1 MSRSPTHSA
10 SLPRPLRFPGHAD
23 GTALADDAVHADGP
37 PRVDGFVRRRESPR
51 VPRGRRLGF
60 LWLVATFVLT
70 LAVGARGAASRAGE
84 PTFDEVYKTARARYV
99 EKLDGLSTWAAE
111 NDLFAER
118 DRVYRAILVLEPDN
132 AFARKGLRYT
142 RKSDGTWQDPAPREV
157 KNMNAKLLPEV
168 PAKRQAA
175 VETYRTEMLTAFTTF
190 QVDATVREKVFAEL
204 LLGDPEDATVRTS
217 MGEVRMG
224 DAWVLGETAMGRDRR
239 MAIKDEV
246 AKARAAV
253 GDVWKVEPTED
264 EKALGVAF
272 TTKLGTRHLRVLG
285 TAPAEECTAIAQ
297 ACEIGPALVK
307 IALGADVA
315 LEPDFAVYVL
325 TSIKDNGPL
334 VDKLPRLDP
343 TFRETLRKCVG
354 AKIPGQP
361 RVVTWDDKGPKRI
374 DNASRSSLNDLFG
387 RAFGIGL
394 QHGWAWEGMG
404 LYLNREIV
412 GTRLTWFTQP
422 GATSKAD
429 ALRKKLM
436 TTDVNWMNEA
446 LTLMQSPQ
454 HPPLAT
460 VLERDVNTL
469 TTEEMVLA
477 YAFSAYLI
485 EGRPNETPEIL
496 RRVGVAKEKA
506 STVVPAVLKLDLPQL
521 EARFTRWLGERR

>member
-1 MSRSPTHSA
+1 MIRVRAIVALAMCGAWSA
-10 SLPRPLRFPGHAD
+10 SIAHAS
-23 GTALADDAVHADGP
+23 P
-37 PRVDGFVRRRESPR
+37 PSTNAEP
-51 VPRGRRLGF
+51 
-60 LWLVATFVLT
+60 T
-70 LAVGARGAASRAGE
+70 LASSLRGD
-84 PTFDEVYKTARARYV
+84 PTFEDTYKASRARYV
-99 EKLDGLSTWAAE
+99 DKLAALATWAHD

-118 DRVYRAILVLEPDN
+118 DRVYRVMIALEPDN
-132 AFARKGLRYT
+132 AFARKGLRYS
-142 RKSDGTWQDPAPREV
+142 RKTDGTWQEPAPRDV
-157 KNMNAKLLPEV
+157 RNMNAKALPEV

-175 VETYRTEMLTAFTTF
+175 VEAFRTEMLAAFETF
-190 QVDATVREKVFAEL
+190 KVDASVREKVIAEL
-204 LLGDPEDATVRTS
+204 LLGDPEDTTARTS
-217 MGEVRMG
+217 LGEVRLG

-239 MAIKDEV
+239 AAIKDEV
-246 AKARAAV
+246 TKARAAV
-253 GDVWKVEPTED
+253 GDVWKVEPTEA
-264 EKALGVAF
+264 EKALGIAF
-272 TTKLGTRHLRVLG
+272 TTKIGTRHLRVLG

-307 IALGADVA
+307 LALGADTP

-334 VDKLPRLDP
+334 VDKLPGLDA

-374 DNASRSSLNDLFG
+374 DNASRSSLNELLG
-387 RAFGIGL
+387 KTFGIGL

-422 GATSKAD
+422 GSASKPD

-446 LTLMQSPQ
+446 LTLLQAPQ
-454 HPPLAT
+454 HPSLAT

-485 EGRPNETPEIL
+485 EGRPKEAPEIL
-496 RRVGVAKEKA
+496 RRVGTGNEK
-506 STVVPAVLKLDLPQL
+506 SSVVVPAVLKTDLAQL
-521 EARFTRWLGERR
+521 KSRFTRWLSERR